1 MVGMN
6 RFTVLVRLSASLAIA
21 SGLAFVEDAR
31 SEPYLAAFKGM
42 HCSSCHSHPAGGG
55 KRTVYGNAYAQ
66 SELAATRLGNADA
79 DLWTG
84 EVMQWLSVGA
94 DIRGGYRY
102 ADVPGEDDTSAFD
115 IFRGNV
121 YLEANLIPN
130 RLSIYI
136 DQQIAPG
143 SSLNREAY
151 ISYRGS
157 GQKLRFSVGQ
167 FYLGYGL
174 RLQDDTAFIRQFTGI
189 NFTNPDRGVQV
200 TYESGPWSTVLSLS
214 NGAGGGSE
222 TDTGKQVSLL
232 ATYVRPGWRAG
243 LSFNSNNADVGNRQM
258 QNVFVGLKTGP
269 IAWLFEADLI
279 IDDLPGG
286 VERDAI
292 AALAEGN
299 WMIRQGHNLKIS
311 YDYFDPD
318 NDIDEDHQVRWSV
331 LWEYSPIQFLQGR
344 LGVRVYDGVPANN
357 FQNRDEA
364 FAELHA
370 FF

>member
-1 MVGMN
+1 M
-6 RFTVLVRLSASLAIA
+6 RALLSF
-21 SGLAFVEDAR
+21 AFVAGLGFVEVAR
-31 SEPYLAAFKGM
+31 AEPYLAAFKGM

-55 KRTVYGNAYAQ
+55 KRTVYGNVYAQ
-66 SELAATRLGNADA
+66 NELAAQRLGKPDA
-79 DLWTG
+79 ALWTG
-84 EVMQWLSVGA
+84 EVMQWLAVGA
-94 DIRGGYRY
+94 NLRGGYRF
-102 ADVPGEDDTSAFD
+102 ADVPGGEETSAFD
-115 IFRGNV
+115 VFRGNI
-121 YLEANLIPN
+121 YLEANLIPD

-151 ISYRGS
+151 VTLRGP
-157 GQKLRFSVGQ
+157 GQKLRFSAGQ
-167 FYLGYGL
+167 FYLPFGL

-200 TYESGPWSTVLSLS
+200 AYESGPWSTVFSLS

-232 ATYVRPGWRAG
+232 ATYVRPGWRVG
-243 LSFNSNNADVGNRQM
+243 VSFNKNDADVGDRQM
-258 QNVFVGLKTGP
+258 QNVFVGLKSGP
-269 IAWLFEADLI
+269 VVWLFEADLI

-292 AALAEGN
+292 AVLAEGN

-318 NDIDEDHQVRWSV
+318 NDIDEDHQVRWSL

-344 LGVRVYDGVPANN
+344 IGVRAYDGIPADN
-357 FQNRDEA
+357 FQNRDEV